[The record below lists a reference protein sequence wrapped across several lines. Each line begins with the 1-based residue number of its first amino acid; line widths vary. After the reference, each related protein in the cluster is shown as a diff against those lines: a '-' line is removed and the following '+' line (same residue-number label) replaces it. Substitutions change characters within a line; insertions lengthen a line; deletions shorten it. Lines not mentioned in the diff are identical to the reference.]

1 MKSTIKVHGV
11 GFSTDLDCF
20 HCSPIPES
28 SHCPMN
34 PCSFPVDVVIGG
46 VGVHGYPV
54 LLISPLTACLC
65 SFILICSLGLP
76 NVYLGAVLARNLLY
90 RPLLSSSLPTS
101 SASLSQAA
109 ASMYFGA

>member
-34 PCSFPVDVVIGG
+34 PCSFPVDVVVGG

-54 LLISPLTACLC
+54 LLISPLYCLFV
-65 SFILICSLGLP
+65 FIYSDLFSWSPQCIPWGSPCKEP
-76 NVYLGAVLARNLLY
+76 VI
-90 RPLLSSSLPTS
+90 
-101 SASLSQAA
+101 
-109 ASMYFGA
+109 